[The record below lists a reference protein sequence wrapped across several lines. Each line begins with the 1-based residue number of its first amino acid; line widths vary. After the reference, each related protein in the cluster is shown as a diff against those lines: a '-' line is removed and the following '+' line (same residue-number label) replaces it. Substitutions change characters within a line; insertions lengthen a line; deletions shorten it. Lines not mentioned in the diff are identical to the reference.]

1 MSHAFYA
8 EPSTDEHPV
17 AWFADGEPA
26 TLDTASRFQL
36 LARAVR
42 RHEQESGH
50 RAVPK
55 RPRDHRLYRLLTELE
70 DPS

>member
-8 EPSTDEHPV
+8 EPPTDEHPV
-17 AWFADGEPA
+17 AWFVDAAPP
-26 TLDTASRFQL
+26 TLDAEGRFQA

-42 RHEQESGH
+42 EHENTSGH

-55 RPRDHRLYRLLTELE
+55 TPRDHRLYRLLTELE

>member
-8 EPSTDEHPV
+8 EPPTDEQPV
-17 AWFADGEPA
+17 AWFADGEPV
-26 TLDTASRFQL
+26 TLDLASRFRL

-42 RHEQESGH
+42 EHERASAH

-55 RPRDHRLYRLLTELE
+55 RPRDHRLYRMLTELE